1 MSGEVNMEEFYVQ
14 MGYLIKR
21 RDNAR
26 AAVEKWQAKQAEYER
41 MIEELVQTQKPQE
54 VEAELNQEEV
64 L

>member
-1 MSGEVNMEEFYVQ
+1 MEEFYVQ